1 MLLIFS
7 LLKKKLHEVIS
18 PGHENMRKVPD
29 TGKKENCKKKKIKN
43 KKLHLSWLSGV
54 IEQFALLEDEF

>member
-1 MLLIFS
+1 MYAFDIFS
-7 LLKKKLHEVIS
+7 VKKKLHEVIS

-29 TGKKENCKKKKIKN
+29 TGKKENCKKKKIASLMVKRR
-43 KKLHLSWLSGV
+43 V

>member
-1 MLLIFS
+1 MYAFDIFS
-7 LLKKKLHEVIS
+7 VKKTLHEVIS

-29 TGKKENCKKKKIKN
+29 TGENENCKKKIASLMVKRRVI
-43 KKLHLSWLSGV
+43 